1 MIAIIVIGVIAL
13 LIVLYILSS
22 YNAFV
27 RLNNQVK
34 EAFSTMDVYLKK
46 RWDLIPNLVET
57 VKGYAKHEKGT
68 LEEVVK
74 LRNSAYD
81 GMSDE
86 EKIEANAKIS
96 AVIPKIMALAE
107 AYPNLKANENFM
119 NLSNQISSLEE
130 DIANSRKYYNAI
142 VRKFNDKV

>member
-86 EKIEANAKIS
+86 EKIEANAKI
-96 AVIPKIMALAE
+96 
-107 AYPNLKANENFM
+107 
-119 NLSNQISSLEE
+119 
-130 DIANSRKYYNAI
+130 
-142 VRKFNDKV
+142 